1 MLQGWL
7 KFAVLITIGLNL
19 VARTFY
25 DYCIF
30 AALFT
35 FFSFCRYWAH
45 LAVLEIFY
53 LLFKKADS

>member
-19 VARTFY
+19 VAHTFY
-25 DYCIF
+25 DYCI
-30 AALFT
+30 
-35 FFSFCRYWAH
+35 WAH